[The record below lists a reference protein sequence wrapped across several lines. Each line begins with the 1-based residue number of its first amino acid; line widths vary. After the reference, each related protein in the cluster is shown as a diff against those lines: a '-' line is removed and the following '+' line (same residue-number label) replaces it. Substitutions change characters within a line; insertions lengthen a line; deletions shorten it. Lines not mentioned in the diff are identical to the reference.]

1 MPMTLVLHDYWR
13 SSAAYRVRIG
23 LNLKGLAYDQRA
35 VNLLNGDQASA
46 AYGEVNPQHLIPSL
60 ETPDGVLTQSLAIL
74 EWLEETHPVPAL
86 LPRAPIARATV
97 RAMCAAVA
105 ADIHPL
111 NNLRVLNALR
121 GDFAAEN
128 LQVSAWIARW
138 IGEGFA
144 ALEQQVAR
152 HGGAYAFGDAPTLAD
167 VLLVP
172 QVYSAR
178 RYKVDLAPYPRLI
191 AAADRAAELAPV
203 AAAHPDRQPDAQ
215 PA

>member
-1 MPMTLVLHDYWR
+1 MTLVLYDYWR

-23 LNLKGLAYDQRA
+23 LNLKGLAYEQRT
-35 VNLLNGDQASA
+35 VNLLAGDQGGA

-74 EWLEETHPVPAL
+74 EWLEETQPQPPL
-86 LPRAPIARATV
+86 LPKAAFARATV
-97 RAMCAAVA
+97 RAMCAAIA

-111 NNLRVLNALR
+111 NNLRILNALR
-121 GDFAAEN
+121 SDFAAEN
-128 LQVSAWIARW
+128 PQVSAWIARW

-144 ALEQQVAR
+144 ALEQLIAR
-152 HGGAYAFGDAPTLAD
+152 HGGACAYGDQVTLAD

-178 RYKVDLAPYPRLI
+178 RYKVDTAPYPRLI

>member
-1 MPMTLVLHDYWR
+1 MTLVLYDYWR

-23 LNLKGLAYDQRA
+23 LNLKGLAYEQQA
-35 VNLLNGDQASA
+35 VNLLAGAQGEA

-74 EWLEETHPVPAL
+74 EWLEETHLEPPL
-86 LPRAPIARATV
+86 LPKDALGRATV
-97 RAMCAAVA
+97 RAMCAAIA

-121 GDFAAEN
+121 GEFGAEN
-128 LQVSAWIARW
+128 PQVSAWIARW

-144 ALEQQVAR
+144 ALEQLISR
-152 HGGAYAFGDAPTLAD
+152 HGGAYAYGDAPTLAD

-178 RYKVDLAPYPRLI
+178 RYKVDVAAYPRLI
-191 AAADRAAELAPV
+191 AAAERAAELAPV

>member
-1 MPMTLVLHDYWR
+1 MTLVLYDYWR

-23 LNLKGLAYDQRA
+23 LNLKGLAYEQQA
-35 VNLLNGDQASA
+35 VNLLAGAQGEA

-74 EWLEETHPVPAL
+74 EWLEETHPEPPL
-86 LPRAPIARATV
+86 LPKDALGRATV
-97 RAMCAAVA
+97 RAMCAAIA

-121 GDFAAEN
+121 GEFGAEN
-128 LQVSAWIARW
+128 PQVSAWIARW

-144 ALEQQVAR
+144 ALEQLISR
-152 HGGAYAFGDAPTLAD
+152 HGGAYAYGDAPTLAD

-178 RYKVDLAPYPRLI
+178 RYKVDVAAYPRLI
-191 AAADRAAELAPV
+191 AAAERAAELAPV

>member
-1 MPMTLVLHDYWR
+1 MALVLYDYWR

-23 LNLKGLAYDQRA
+23 LNLKGLAYEQRA
-35 VNLLNGDQASA
+35 VNLLAGDQGAA
-46 AYGEVNPQHLIPSL
+46 AYSEVNPQHLIPSL

-74 EWLEETHPVPAL
+74 EWLEETQPAPPL
-86 LPRAPIARATV
+86 LPSDAFGRATV
-97 RAMCAAVA
+97 RAMCAAIA

-121 GDFAAEN
+121 AEFAAEN
-128 LQVSAWIARW
+128 TQVSAWIARW

-144 ALEQQVAR
+144 ALEQLVAR
-152 HGGAYAFGDAPTLAD
+152 HGGAYAFGDAITLAD

-178 RYKVDLAPYPRLI
+178 RYKVDVAPYPRLI
-191 AAADRAAELAPV
+191 AAADRAAELPAV
-203 AAAHPDRQPDAQ
+203 AAAHPDRQPDAK
-215 PA
+215 PT

>member
-1 MPMTLVLHDYWR
+1 MSLVLYDYWR

-23 LNLKGLAYDQRA
+23 LNLKGLAYGRRA
-35 VNLLNGDQASA
+35 VNLLTGDQGGG

-74 EWLEETHPVPAL
+74 EWLEETHPEPPL
-86 LPRAPIARATV
+86 LPSDAFGRATV

-121 GDFAAEN
+121 SDFAAEN
-128 LQVSAWIARW
+128 PQVSAWIARW
-138 IGEGFA
+138 IGEGFT
-144 ALEQQVAR
+144 ALEQLIAR
-152 HGGAYAFGDAPTLAD
+152 HGGVYAHGDKPTLAD

-178 RYKVDLAPYPRLI
+178 RYKVDTAAYPRLI
-191 AAADRAAELAPV
+191 AAADRAATLPAV

-215 PA
+215 PG